1 MEIDKPYIAQKSVL
15 FGLFHYMVYTP
26 TNSKLHH
33 FTRNYAPLLAGELK
47 DLFKLDDEAMGKR
60 LFKCNCYEQAVNGNL
75 QVDGYVSAD
84 KQFVS
89 LRLYQYSQIDY
100 QPISER
106 HYLQG
111 EAAAQAAVVFGL

>member
-1 MEIDKPYIAQKSVL
+1 
-15 FGLFHYMVYTP
+15 
-26 TNSKLHH
+26 
-33 FTRNYAPLLAGELK
+33 
-47 DLFKLDDEAMGKR
+47 MGKR
-60 LFKCNCYEQAVNGNL
+60 LFKCNRYEQAVNGNL

>member
-1 MEIDKPYIAQKSVL
+1 MEQLIA
-15 FGLFHYMVYTP
+15 T
-26 TNSKLHH
+26 
-33 FTRNYAPLLAGELK
+33 LLANPITLGLVIVLGFVILLLGAEGL
-47 DLFKLDDEAMGKR
+47 
-60 LFKCNCYEQAVNGNL
+60 
-75 QVDGYVSAD
+75 VDGYVSAD

-111 EAAAQAAVVFGL
+111 EAAAMGS